1 DLYDSVYGQARRLVE
16 RQSQMM
22 PFATSSGFTHMLKH
36 LAPDYVYVSESLSG
50 GSGENITAVKGWVG
64 QIVVVVGA
72 DGGALGGLV
81 DTEDESYGRE
91 EKGEK
96 WWQNAEMVGLGKGVE
111 IVDSAKVGEDFD
123 RRVGGRD

>member
-1 DLYDSVYGQARRLVE
+1 
-16 RQSQMM
+16 
-22 PFATSSGFTHMLKH
+22 MLKH

-50 GSGENITAVKGWVG
+50 STGENIAAVKGWVG
-64 QIVVVVGA
+64 QVVVVVGA

-91 EKGEK
+91 QKEEK
-96 WWQNAEMVGLGKGVE
+96 WWQSAEMVGLGKGAE